1 MSGFIF
7 TVRNYS
13 CGPSPIPELCPL
25 EPIEVLTEI
34 AISRERISLKV
45 GTLVS
50 PTNET
55 DHNDIPEIL
64 LKVALNT
71 IALIP
76 NI

>member
-34 AISRERISLKV
+34 A
-45 GTLVS
+45 
-50 PTNET
+50 
-55 DHNDIPEIL
+55 
-64 LKVALNT
+64 
-71 IALIP
+71 
-76 NI
+76 

>member
-34 AISRERISLKV
+34 AIRRERISLKEV
-45 GTLVS
+45 
-50 PTNET
+50 
-55 DHNDIPEIL
+55 L
-64 LKVALNT
+64 LEGIWFLY
-71 IALIP
+71 LIK
-76 NI
+76 N